1 MKYLYGF
8 LIVGFVLLL
17 GSCRKDF
24 ETEPSSGK
32 LEFSKDTVYL
42 DTVFSNIGSSTY
54 NLTVHNNSDEDITI
68 PTIKLGRG
76 ESSNYRLNVDG
87 VPGKSFE
94 NVDILAK
101 DSIYIFVETTNN
113 IEDLTSTETEFLYTD
128 AIEFDSGSNQQ
139 KVELVTLIQDAIF
152 LYPELFDD
160 GTTEELIFGYDED
173 GNAIT
178 EKGFFLDDSE
188 LNFTNQKPYVIYGLA
203 AVPSGKT
210 LNIEAGARVHFHE
223 ESGIIVAEDASLH
236 VNGEVSATENQ
247 ENEVIFEGDRLEP
260 GFSDVPGQWFAIW
273 LTEGSTNNI
282 INHATIKNATV
293 GILMDS
299 NDGTANPTLTV
310 TNTQIYNSS
319 NVGLLARTGNVVGE
333 NLAINNSGQASLN
346 LSLGGKY
353 NFTNCTFANYW
364 RNGFRNFPSVLI
376 ENNLETAETLFV
388 ADLIEAN
395 FYNCIIYGNE
405 NLELL
410 FNKVE
415 DASFNYK
422 FENCLIRFNDFQNQ
436 FDDNPL
442 YDFED
447 ASLFENV
454 VLNEEPLFLNTEENE
469 LFISEESPANG
480 LGNPSTATQV
490 DILGNPRGNNPDA
503 GAYESIVF
511 PEE

>member
-1 MKYLYGF
+1 MKYLFVF
-8 LIVGFVLLL
+8 LSVGVIFFLS
-17 GSCRKDF
+17 SCRKDF
-24 ETEPSSGK
+24 ETEPSSGN

-42 DTVFSNIGSSTY
+42 DTVFTNIGSSTY
-54 NLTVHNNSDEDITI
+54 NLTVHNRSNEDITI

-87 VPGKSFE
+87 IPGKSFE
-94 NVDILAK
+94 NIDILAK

-113 IEDLTSTETEFLYTD
+113 IEELTSSATEFLYTD

-139 KVELVTLIQDAIF
+139 KVELVTLVQDAVF

-160 GTTEELIFGYDED
+160 GTTEELIFGYDEE
-173 GNAIT
+173 GNPIT
-178 EKGFFLDDSE
+178 EKGFFLDDTE
-188 LNFTNQKPYVIYGLA
+188 LNFTSEKPYVIYGLA

-210 LNIEAGARVHFHE
+210 LTIDAGARIHFHQ
-223 ESGIIVAEDASLH
+223 ESGIIVAENASLQ
-236 VNGEVSATENQ
+236 VNGEVSSTENL

-260 GFSDVPGQWFAIW
+260 DFSDVPGQWFAIW
-273 LTEGSTNNI
+273 LTDGSTNNT

-299 NDGTANPTLTV
+299 NDGTNNPTLTV
-310 TNTQIYNSS
+310 KNTQIYNSS

-388 ADLIEAN
+388 ADLTEAN
-395 FYNCIIYGNE
+395 FNNCIIYGNE

-410 FNKVE
+410 FNKVD
-415 DASFNYK
+415 DAAFNYK

-436 FDDNPL
+436 FTDNPL
-442 YDFED
+442 YNFED
-447 ASLFENV
+447 TSVFENI

-480 LGNPSTATQV
+480 LANPSTSTQV
-490 DILGNPRGNNPDA
+490 DILGKPRGNNPDA
-503 GAYESIVF
+503 GAYESVTF
-511 PEE
+511 PE